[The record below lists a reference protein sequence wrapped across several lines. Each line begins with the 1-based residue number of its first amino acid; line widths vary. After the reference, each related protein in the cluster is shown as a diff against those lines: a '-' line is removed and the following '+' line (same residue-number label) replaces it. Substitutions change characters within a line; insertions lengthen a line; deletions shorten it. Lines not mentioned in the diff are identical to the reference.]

1 MTAPLLLDLS
11 HTCHT
16 RARTGVQR
24 VARSLRTALGSGTV
38 PITHDPHRRLWRTL
52 ENWEQANLD
61 HPGGARGRGARW
73 PLARRW
79 QAKLQRL
86 IDPKAPPLPANAGL
100 IVPEIFSPAVAAV
113 LPDLFAA
120 TGGPRIAIFHDAI
133 ALRLPELTP
142 AGTVARFP
150 AYLQELL
157 AFDGIAAV
165 SADSRDALV
174 DYWRWLGLSRTPPVR
189 AIPLGTDFTPAP
201 PAHASEVSCDVPTV
215 LCVGSIEGRK
225 NHLALLD
232 AAESLWAR
240 GLRFELRLIGLAQPA
255 TGAAALARLGELRAA
270 GRPVRH
276 EGPADDATVAAAY
289 ATCAFTVYPS
299 IAEGFGLPVLESVA
313 QGKPCVCSGRGALGE
328 AAAGGG
334 CLPLS
339 AMTSAALAGAIGRLL
354 TEPAALA
361 ELSAQ
366 ARRRPMRTWR
376 DHATDLTTW
385 MAELSAV
392 KNWRSPA
399 R

>member
-24 VARSLRTALGSGTV
+24 VARSLRTALGSGAVTV
-38 PITHDPHRRLWRTL
+38 THDPHRGLWRPL
-52 ENWEQANLD
+52 ENWERANLD

-73 PLARRW
+73 PLVRRW
-79 QAKLQRL
+79 RAKFQRV
-86 IDPKAPPLPANAGL
+86 ISPKAPPLPANAGL

-120 TGGPRIAIFHDAI
+120 TGGPRVAIFHDAI

-157 AFDGIAAV
+157 AFEGIAAV

-174 DYWRWLGLSRTPPVR
+174 DYWRWLGLARTPPVR

-201 PAHASEVSCDVPTV
+201 PNPADAPAASRDLPLV

-225 NHLALLD
+225 NHLALLE

-255 TGAAALARLGELRAA
+255 TGAAALARIGELRAA
-270 GRPVRH
+270 GRPVH
-276 EGPADDATVAAAY
+276 HDGPADDATVAAAY

-313 QGKPCVCSGRGALGE
+313 HGKPCVCSGRGALGE
-328 AAAGGG
+328 AATGGG
-334 CLPLS
+334 CLTLS
-339 AMTSAALAGAIGRLL
+339 TMNPAALADAIGRLL

-361 ELSAQ
+361 ELSTQ
-366 ARRRPMRTWR
+366 ARRRPIRTWR

-385 MAELSAV
+385 IAELSA
-392 KNWRSPA
+392 A
-399 R
+399 RK

>member
-24 VARSLRTALGSGTV
+24 VARSLRSALGSGAV
-38 PITHDPHRRLWRTL
+38 AVTHDPHQRVWRTL
-52 ENWEQANLD
+52 ENWERANLD

-79 QAKLQRL
+79 RGNLRRIL
-86 IDPKAPPLPANAGL
+86 GPKAPPLPDNAGL
-100 IVPEIFSPAVAAV
+100 VVPEIFSPAMAAA
-113 LPDLFAA
+113 LPEIFAA
-120 TGGPRIAIFHDAI
+120 TGGPRVAIFHDAI

-174 DYWRWLGLSRTPPVR
+174 EYWRWLGVARTPPVR
-189 AIPLGTDFTPAP
+189 AIPLGTDFTPSPAAP
-201 PAHASEVSCDVPTV
+201 ATPRDLPLV

-232 AAESLWAR
+232 AAESLWVR

-255 TGAAALARLGELRAA
+255 TGAAALARIAELRSA
-270 GRPVRH
+270 GRPVIH
-276 EGPADDATVAAAY
+276 DGTADDATVAAAY

-313 QGKPCVCSGRGALGE
+313 HGKPCVCSGRGALGE

-334 CLPLS
+334 CLTLS
-339 AMTSAALAGAIGRLL
+339 TVTATELAGAIGGLL
-354 TEPAALA
+354 AEPATLA

-366 ARRRPMRTWR
+366 ARRRPIRNWR
-376 DHATDLTTW
+376 DHA
-385 MAELSAV
+385 AELTA
-392 KNWRSPA
+392 WIADLRAA
-399 R
+399 RR

>member
-24 VARSLRTALGSGTV
+24 VARSLRSALGSGAV
-38 PITHDPHRRLWRTL
+38 AVTHDPYQRVWRTL
-52 ENWEQANLD
+52 ENWERANLD

-79 QAKLQRL
+79 RGNLRRIL
-86 IDPKAPPLPANAGL
+86 GPKAPPFPANAGL
-100 IVPEIFSPAVAAV
+100 VVPEIFSPAVAAA
-113 LPDLFAA
+113 LPELFAA
-120 TGGPRIAIFHDAI
+120 TSGPRVAIFHDAI

-174 DYWRWLGLSRTPPVR
+174 DYWRWLGVARTPPVR
-189 AIPLGTDFTPAP
+189 AIPLGTDFTPP
-201 PAHASEVSCDVPTV
+201 PAAPATPRDLPLV

-255 TGAAALARLGELRAA
+255 TGAAALARIAELRSA
-270 GRPVRH
+270 GRPVIH
-276 EGPADDATVAAAY
+276 DGPADDATVAAAY

-313 QGKPCVCSGRGALGE
+313 HGKPCVCSGRGALGE

-334 CLPLS
+334 CLTLS
-339 AMTSAALAGAIGRLL
+339 TVTATELAGAIGGLL
-354 TEPAALA
+354 AEPAALA

-366 ARRRPMRTWR
+366 ARRRPIRTWR
-376 DHATDLTTW
+376 DHA
-385 MAELSAV
+385 AELTA
-392 KNWRSPA
+392 WIADLRAA
-399 R
+399 RR

>member
-24 VARSLRTALGSGTV
+24 VARSLRSALGSGAV
-38 PITHDPHRRLWRTL
+38 AVTHDPYQRVWRTL
-52 ENWEQANLD
+52 ENWERANLD

-79 QAKLQRL
+79 RGNIRRSLG
-86 IDPKAPPLPANAGL
+86 PKAPPLPDNAGL
-100 IVPEIFSPAVAAV
+100 VVPEIFSPAVAAA
-113 LPDLFAA
+113 LPEIFAA
-120 TGGPRIAIFHDAI
+120 TGGPRVAIFHDAI

-174 DYWRWLGLSRTPPVR
+174 DYWRWLGAARTPPVR
-189 AIPLGTDFTPAP
+189 AIPLGTDFTPP
-201 PAHASEVSCDVPTV
+201 PAAPATPRDLPLV

-255 TGAAALARLGELRAA
+255 TGAAALARIAELRSA
-270 GRPVRH
+270 GRPVIH
-276 EGPADDATVAAAY
+276 DGPADDATVAAAY

-313 QGKPCVCSGRGALGE
+313 HGKPCVCSGRGALGE

-334 CLPLS
+334 CLTLS
-339 AMTSAALAGAIGRLL
+339 TVTATELAGAIGRLL
-354 TEPAALA
+354 AEPAALA

-366 ARRRPMRTWR
+366 ARRRPIRTWR
-376 DHATDLTTW
+376 DHA
-385 MAELSAV
+385 AELTA
-392 KNWRSPA
+392 WIADLRAA
-399 R
+399 RR

>member
-1 MTAPLLLDLS
+1 MTDPLLLDLS

-24 VARSLRTALGSGTV
+24 VARSLRAALGSGAVT
-38 PITHDPHRRLWRTL
+38 ITHDPHRRIWRTL
-52 ENWEQANLD
+52 EVWERANLD

-79 QAKLQRL
+79 QANLRRL
-86 IDPKAPPLPANAGL
+86 FGAKAPPLPANAGVV
-100 IVPEIFSPAVAAV
+100 VPEIFSPAVAAA
-113 LPDLFAA
+113 LPELFAT
-120 TGGPRIAIFHDAI
+120 TGGPRVAVFHDAI

-165 SADSRDALV
+165 SADSRDALLE
-174 DYWRWLGLSRTPPVR
+174 YWRWLGLSRTPPVR
-189 AIPLGTDFTPAP
+189 AIPLGTDFTPLP
-201 PAHASEVSCDVPTV
+201 PARAPEVACDLPTV

-225 NHLALLD
+225 NHLALLE

-240 GLRFELRLIGLAQPA
+240 GHRFELRLIGLAQPA
-255 TGAAALARLGELRAA
+255 TGAAALARIEELRAA

-276 EGPADDATVAAAY
+276 DGPADDMTVAAAY
-289 ATCAFTVYPS
+289 AACTFTVYPS
-299 IAEGFGLPVLESVA
+299 LAEGFGLPVLESVA
-313 QGKPCVCSGRGALGE
+313 HGKPCVCSSRGALGE

-334 CLPLS
+334 CLTLS
-339 AMTSAALAGAIGRLL
+339 AVTATELAGGIGRLL
-354 TEPAALA
+354 AEPAALA

-366 ARRRPMRTWR
+366 ARRRPIRTWR
-376 DHATDLTTW
+376 DHA
-385 MAELSAV
+385 AELTA
-392 KNWRSPA
+392 WIAELRAA
-399 R
+399 RR

>member
-1 MTAPLLLDLS
+1 MTDPLLLDLS

-24 VARSLRTALGSGTV
+24 VARSLRTALGSGAVTV
-38 PITHDPHRRLWRTL
+38 THDPHRRLWRTL

-73 PLARRW
+73 PLVRRW
-79 QAKLQRL
+79 QATLRHL
-86 IDPKAPPLPANAGL
+86 IGPKAPPLPANAGL
-100 IVPEIFSPAVAAV
+100 LVPEIFSPAVAAV
-113 LPDLFAA
+113 LPDLFTA
-120 TGGPRIAIFHDAI
+120 TGGPRVAIFHDAI

-174 DYWRWLGLSRTPPVR
+174 DYWRWLGVSRTPPVR

-201 PAHASEVSCDVPTV
+201 PNPADAPAASRDLPLV

-225 NHLALLD
+225 NHLALLE

-255 TGAAALARLGELRAA
+255 TGAAALARIGELRAA
-270 GRPVRH
+270 GRPVH
-276 EGPADDATVAAAY
+276 HDGPADDATVAAAY
-289 ATCAFTVYPS
+289 AACAFTVYPS

-313 QGKPCVCSGRGALGE
+313 HGKPCVCSGQGALGE
-328 AAAGGG
+328 AATGGG
-334 CLPLS
+334 CLTLS
-339 AMTSAALAGAIGRLL
+339 TMTPAALADAISRLL

-361 ELSAQ
+361 ELSTQ
-366 ARRRPMRTWR
+366 ARCRPMRTWR

-385 MAELSAV
+385 IAELSSA
-392 KNWRSPA
+392 RS
-399 R
+399 

>member
-24 VARSLRTALGSGTV
+24 VARSLRTALGSGAV
-38 PITHDPHRRLWRTL
+38 PITHDPHCRLWRTL

-79 QAKLQRL
+79 PAKLRRL
-86 IDPKAPPLPANAGL
+86 IFPKAPPLPANAGL
-100 IVPEIFSPAVAAV
+100 VVPEIFSPAVAAV
-113 LPDLFAA
+113 LPELFAA

-174 DYWRWLGLSRTPPVR
+174 DYWRWLGVSRTPPVR
-189 AIPLGTDFTPAP
+189 AIPLGTDFTAAPAGDV
-201 PAHASEVSCDVPTV
+201 ARDVPMV

-225 NHLALLD
+225 NHLALLE

-255 TGAAALARLGELRAA
+255 TGAAALTRIGELRAA

-276 EGPADDATVAAAY
+276 DGPADDATVASAY
-289 ATCAFTVYPS
+289 AACAFTVYPS

-313 QGKPCVCSGRGALGE
+313 HGKPCVCSGRGALGE

-334 CLPLS
+334 CLTLS
-339 AMTSAALAGAIGRLL
+339 TVTATELAGAIGRLL
-354 TEPAALA
+354 AEPAALA
-361 ELSAQ
+361 ELSEQ
-366 ARRRPMRTWR
+366 ARRRLIRTWR
-376 DHATDLTTW
+376 HHATDLTAW
-385 MAELSAV
+385 IAELRAA
-392 KNWRSPA
+392 RS
-399 R
+399 

>member
-24 VARSLRTALGSGTV
+24 VARSLRTALGSGAV
-38 PITHDPHRRLWRTL
+38 PITHDPHCRLWRTL

-79 QAKLQRL
+79 PAKLRRL
-86 IDPKAPPLPANAGL
+86 IFPKAPPLPANAGL
-100 IVPEIFSPAVAAV
+100 VVPEIFSPAVAAV
-113 LPDLFAA
+113 LPELFAA

-174 DYWRWLGLSRTPPVR
+174 DYWRWLGVSRTPPVR
-189 AIPLGTDFTPAP
+189 AIPLGTDFTAAPAGDV
-201 PAHASEVSCDVPTV
+201 ARDVPMV

-225 NHLALLD
+225 NHLALLE

-255 TGAAALARLGELRAA
+255 TGAAALTRIGELRAA

-276 EGPADDATVAAAY
+276 DGPADDATVAAAY
-289 ATCAFTVYPS
+289 AACAFTVYPS

-313 QGKPCVCSGRGALGE
+313 HGKPCVCSGQGALGE

-334 CLPLS
+334 CLTLS
-339 AMTSAALAGAIGRLL
+339 TVTATDLAGAIGRLL
-354 TEPAALA
+354 AEPAELA
-361 ELSAQ
+361 ELSAR
-366 ARRRPMRTWR
+366 ARHRPIRTWR

-392 KNWRSPA
+392 KN
-399 R
+399 

>member
-24 VARSLRTALGSGTV
+24 VARSLRTALGSGAV
-38 PITHDPHRRLWRTL
+38 PITHDPHCRLWRTL

-79 QAKLQRL
+79 PAKLRRL
-86 IDPKAPPLPANAGL
+86 IFPKAPPLPANAGL
-100 IVPEIFSPAVAAV
+100 VVPEIFSPAVAAV
-113 LPDLFAA
+113 LPELFAA

-174 DYWRWLGLSRTPPVR
+174 DYWRWLGVSRTPPVR
-189 AIPLGTDFTPAP
+189 AIPLGTDFTAAPAGDV
-201 PAHASEVSCDVPTV
+201 ARDVPMV

-225 NHLALLD
+225 NHLALLE

-240 GLRFELRLIGLAQPA
+240 GLRFELRLIGLAQPV
-255 TGAAALARLGELRAA
+255 TGAAALARIGELRAA

-276 EGPADDATVAAAY
+276 DGPADDATVAAAY
-289 ATCAFTVYPS
+289 AACAFTVYPS

-313 QGKPCVCSGRGALGE
+313 HGKPCVCSGRGALGE

-334 CLPLS
+334 CLTLS
-339 AMTSAALAGAIGRLL
+339 TVTATELAGAIGRLL
-354 TEPAALA
+354 AEPAALA
-361 ELSAQ
+361 ELSEQ
-366 ARRRPMRTWR
+366 ARRRLIRTWR
-376 DHATDLTTW
+376 HHATDLTAW
-385 MAELSAV
+385 IAELRAA
-392 KNWRSPA
+392 RS
-399 R
+399 